1 MKLRD
6 LRIVPILLIAAAC
19 LAVLKLTGILLDGGY
34 VLLDDHRPAG
44 TSSWAQQTL
53 NFPGSGPAPVKTE
66 PADITGSV
74 DAPKPKAEGLPVSE
88 TRPAVVQPPSVSA
101 SERAVLERLQERRHE
116 LDTRSREVDIREN
129 LLKEAEK
136 RIESKVDE
144 MKGVEARIAAAQQ
157 QKEEADNARFKSI
170 VIMYE
175 NMKPRDAGKI
185 FDRLEMGVL
194 IEVASRMKPQKMAD
208 VLAQMQPD
216 AAEKLTVELARRSG
230 AVAAA
235 APASALPKIEG
246 RPVNPRN

>member
-6 LRIVPILLIAAAC
+6 LRIVPILLIATAC

-34 VLLDDHRPAG
+34 VLLDDQRPAR
-44 TSSWAQQTL
+44 TSWAQQTL
-53 NFPGSGPAPVKTE
+53 NFPGGGAAAPVKAE
-66 PADITGSV
+66 PSDITGSV
-74 DAPKPKAEGLPVSE
+74 DAPKPKVEGLPVSE

-101 SERAVLERLQERRHE
+101 SERAVLERLQERRQE

-170 VIMYE
+170 VTMYE

-235 APASALPKIEG
+235 APAVALPKIEG